1 MRPVSQGELL
11 DMDYN
16 CRTGRDRLSFCPSPP
31 KVRRVGNWGPK
42 TEIVKQNI
50 GTWTQSTE
58 WEWDQLPLSPS
69 LFRYAGRVTKTVI
82 DRLNKGNNGN
92 AEKRVFFCCQR
103 TPAQPFKHPSFQ
115 GTGPCPVHGQT
126 IRSGQDPPY
135 VHTHPYHTLALGR
148 RLQLSKVKTR
158 SHLVL
163 AQCT

>member
-82 DRLNKGNNGN
+82 DRLKQRQQWECWTKGLLLLSENTRPALQTSLLPGNRSMPCAWTNNQV
-92 AEKRVFFCCQR
+92 R
-103 TPAQPFKHPSFQ
+103 
-115 GTGPCPVHGQT
+115 TGPT
-126 IRSGQDPPY
+126 LRT
-135 VHTHPYHTLALGR
+135 HTPLPHTGFG
-148 RLQLSKVKTR
+148 
-158 SHLVL
+158 
-163 AQCT
+163 